1 MEKKLIDKSCA
12 AFSAELA
19 SPAPVPGGGG
29 AAALLGAL
37 SAALCAMAATLSR
50 SRAKEP
56 AVAALQRIA
65 ERAEALRLRG
75 LALIDADAEAFL
87 PLSRAYSMPKDT
99 PGRAETLRRLSL
111 EAAGTPL
118 AMLRLCDEIAQLLEE
133 LLENASSLL
142 LSDVGCAASI
152 CRAAAECAAMN
163 VWVNTR
169 GYRDDPEARAVERET
184 DELYEGLMRRT
195 EAAANLVRER
205 LKS

>member
-1 MEKKLIDKSCA
+1 MNEKLIEKSCA
-12 AFSAELA
+12 VFSAELA

-56 AVAALQRIA
+56 AAEALEQIAA
-65 ERAEALRLRG
+65 RAEALRLQG

-87 PLSRAYSMPKDT
+87 PLSRAYSLPKDA
-99 PGRAETLRRLSL
+99 PGRADTLRRLSM

-118 AMLRLCDEIAQLLEE
+118 AMLRLCGETAELLEE
-133 LLENASSLL
+133 LMEKASSLL
-142 LSDVGCAASI
+142 LSDVGCAASV

-169 GYRDDPEARAVERET
+169 GYRDDPEASAFERET
-184 DELYEGLMRRT
+184 DGLLAGILRRT
-195 EAAANLVRER
+195 EAVANTVRER
-205 LKS
+205 LRS